1 MEFNE
6 IIKKRRTLRKFKALP
21 IEESILLKLIDTAR
35 VSPSAANL
43 QSLKYAVITD
53 EKTRF
58 EMYPFIKYAGY
69 TPEWETPFEITPTSF
84 IAVINDTE
92 IRSNEKSEVDAG
104 ISLMA
109 LSLACEDEGLG
120 SCIIGSVNR
129 NEVSRILGLDEKY
142 HILYLIGIGHPDQTN
157 TLVKSD
163 EKVKYTLDGN
173 GGFNVPKR
181 TLEDIIVR
189 TKQ

>member
-1 MEFNE
+1 MDFKEL
-6 IIKKRRTLRKFKALP
+6 IKNRRTIRKFKNAP
-21 IEESILLKLIDTAR
+21 VDEKTLLNLIDTAR

-69 TPEWETPFEITPTSF
+69 TPEWKTPFEIAPTAF
-84 IAVINDTE
+84 IVLLNDTE

-109 LSLACEDEGLG
+109 LSLACENEGLG

-129 NEVSRILGLDEKY
+129 EEVSKILGIEEKY

-157 TLVKSD
+157 SLVESD
-163 EKVKYTLDGN
+163 EKVKYTLDGKDN
-173 GGFNVPKR
+173 FNVPKR
-181 TLEDIIVR
+181 TLDDIIVR
-189 TKQ
+189 VKQ